1 MSQLVRGLCW
11 GLLVVASQ
19 SMLSHGLLGQAIFCQ
34 ADEPETKST
43 KTLAELNAYWAE
55 VSRSVGE
62 GDFEGYTATCHTE
75 GVLVSGVKQTSYPLT
90 LALQRWKSGFDAT
103 RAKRMKASVQFRFSQ
118 RLHDDTTAHETGIFR
133 YTSRGEGDEEVV
145 QYVNFEGLLRKTAT
159 GWKIVME
166 YQKSMASEED
176 WNALSEPDSANE

>member
-1 MSQLVRGLCW
+1 MKRVGRLLCC
-11 GLLVVASQ
+11 VVLALAVPGS
-19 SMLSHGLLGQAIFCQ
+19 LSQ
-34 ADEPETKST
+34 ADEAATTSADVVK
-43 KTLAELNAYWAE
+43 ELDAYWAE
-55 VSRSVGE
+55 VSRCVGE
-62 GDFEGYTATCHTE
+62 GDFKGYAATCHPE

-90 LALQRWKSGFDAT
+90 KALERWQPGFDDT

-133 YTSRGEGDEEVV
+133 YASSQDGEEVV
-145 QYVNFEGLLRKTAT
+145 QYVNFEGMLRKTDA

-176 WNALSEPDSANE
+176 WKSLAPNVSASR